1 MARSAVVVAF
11 AFALMMGAAPGALAD
26 DDDDPDVPGNPATV
40 APDDDDDAAPRAGAS
55 TATAADDDDDDEGV
69 ESENL
74 FGFTEGSDTAEA
86 GEREL
91 SNDTVGG
98 FGRRSKKNTS
108 GGHYVSIQNETEFEY
123 GLTDNLTISG
133 SATFA
138 AFNIHKIRGFDDVST
153 AGFGGLGAELKW
165 RLLDRRTAPFGL
177 ALSAEPEWSRYD
189 EASGERIDGFAV
201 SLKAMADVEIVKD
214 RVFAAANL
222 LYEPEWSKEGDEFE
236 RESGLELSAA
246 VTGRVAGDVFV
257 GGEARFL
264 SAFEGA
270 FFETHQGHA
279 LYLGPTLYAGIG
291 EHAYLSGAWSIQ
303 VAGGGHQGIGGGINT
318 LDFDRQQA
326 HLTLG
331 IDF

>member
-1 MARSAVVVAF
+1 VVALSL
-11 AFALMMGAAPGALAD
+11 ALMIGAAPGVLA
-26 DDDDPDVPGNPATV
+26 DDDDPDVPATPATVDQDDDDAPGARAV
-40 APDDDDDAAPRAGAS
+40 APDDDA
-55 TATAADDDDDDEGV
+55 DDDEGV
-69 ESENL
+69 ETENL
-74 FGFTEGSDTAEA
+74 FGFTEGTDTAEA

-91 SNDTVGG
+91 SNDTVGA
-98 FGRRSKKNTS
+98 FGRRAKKNTS
-108 GGHYVSIQNETEFEY
+108 GGRYVSIQNETEFEY

-138 AFNIHKIRGFDDVST
+138 AFDIHRIRGFEDVST

-165 RLLDRRTAPFGL
+165 RLLDRRTAPFGF
-177 ALSAEPEWSRYD
+177 AVSAEPEWSRYD

-201 SLKAMADVEIVKD
+201 SLKAMADVEIVPD
-214 RVFAAANL
+214 RLFAAANL
-222 LYEPEWSKEGDEFE
+222 LYEPEWAKEGDEFE

-246 VTGRVAGDVFV
+246 LAGRVADDVFI

-279 LYLGPTLYAGIG
+279 LYLGPTLYAGLG
-291 EHAYLSGAWSIQ
+291 AHAYLSGAWSFQ

-331 IDF
+331 IEF